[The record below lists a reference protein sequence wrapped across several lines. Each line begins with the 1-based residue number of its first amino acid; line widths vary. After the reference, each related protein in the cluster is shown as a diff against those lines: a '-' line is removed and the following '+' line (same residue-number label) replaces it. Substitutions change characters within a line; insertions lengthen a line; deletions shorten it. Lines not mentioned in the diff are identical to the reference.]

1 MECPQEFFKWSEELG
16 YSDCRATVNKGV
28 IFVGE
33 VTDLVCVGNL
43 PACVK
48 VGENYVEFSSV
59 RVGVHASA
67 WEVAGALYGLL
78 KSGFRRPQYYVLHFL
93 SGGHRKEEDLSLHLL
108 HPYAVVHAK
117 PKGYDYYGNETLAR
131 LGDEALRFTGF
142 PYGLVYPSLKNALN
156 LAKLGK
162 LRLTSSGL
170 YGDAL
175 VYKGAVVLL
184 SFSLEELKRKVRL
197 LIP

>member
-1 MECPQEFFKWSEELG
+1 MECPQEFFRWSGELD
-16 YSDCRATVNKGV
+16 YSDCGATEKNGV
-28 IFVGE
+28 IFVGDI
-33 VTDLVCVGNL
+33 TDLVCVGDL

-59 RVGVHASA
+59 RAGVRVSA

-93 SGGHRKEEDLSLHLL
+93 TGGHRKEEDLTLHLPQP
-108 HPYAVVHAK
+108 HAVVHAK
-117 PKGYDYYGNETLAR
+117 PKGFDYHGNEALAR
-131 LGDEALRFTGF
+131 LGDEALRSTGF
-142 PYGLVYPSLKNALN
+142 PYGLVYPSLKRALN
-156 LAKLGK
+156 LAKLGR

-184 SFSLEELKRKVRL
+184 SFDLEELKRRARL